1 MTQSIAVKLLR
12 YAPPCDSFQEAAV
25 ADQYLECDGAAIAYE
40 INGEGPLVG
49 YAHGL
54 FISRRM
60 ERWLRLVDWTPV
72 RRGRR
77 FLEYDARGHGLT
89 GGRLVSDDYVWSNLA
104 RDLLAFVDTLSP
116 GDPIDFIGASMGTGT
131 LLWSAVTAP
140 HHFKRLVLTLPS
152 TAWQTRPAQA
162 AQYRELAAVAET
174 DGKDAVIAQLTG
186 NSPPPVLAERFAE
199 LADSPEAPPSTL
211 PDISSELLPWVMR
224 GAADSDYPDPEAVS
238 ALAQPVLILAE
249 AGDPGHPESTARRL
263 HELLPQ
269 SELHIASH
277 LPEMRAWGERIDA
290 FLT

>member
-1 MTQSIAVKLLR
+1 
-12 YAPPCDSFQEAAV
+12 V
-25 ADQYLECDGAAIAYE
+25 ADQHLECDGAAIAYE

-77 FLEYDARGHGLT
+77 FLEYDARGHGLA
-89 GGRLVSDDYVWSNLA
+89 GGRLVSDDYVWSNLG
-104 RDLLAFVDTLSP
+104 RDLLALVDTLSP

-140 HHFKRLVLTLPS
+140 HRFKRLVLTLPS

-162 AQYRELAAVAET
+162 AQYRELAAVAEAE
-174 DGKDAVIAQLTG
+174 GKDTVIARLTG
-186 NSPPPVLAERFAE
+186 DSPPPVLAERFAE

-211 PDISSELLPWVMR
+211 PDISSELLPWVLR

-277 LPEMRAWGERIDA
+277 LSDMRAWGECIDA
-290 FLT
+290 FLN

>member
-1 MTQSIAVKLLR
+1 M
-12 YAPPCDSFQEAAV
+12 
-25 ADQYLECDGAAIAYE
+25 ADQHMECDGAALAYE
-40 INGEGPLVG
+40 INGEGPPVG

-54 FISRRM
+54 FVSRRM
-60 ERWLRLVDWTPV
+60 ERWLRLADWTAV

-89 GGRLVSDDYVWSNLA
+89 GGRLVSDDYVWPNLA
-104 RDLLAFVDTLSP
+104 RDLLAFADILSP
-116 GDPIDFIGASMGTGT
+116 GDPVDFIGASMGTGT

-140 HHFKRLVLTLPS
+140 HRFKRLVLTLPS

-162 AQYRELAAVAET
+162 VFYRELAAIAET
-174 DGKDAVIAQLTG
+174 DGKDAVIARLTG
-186 NSPPPVLAERFAE
+186 DSPPPVLAERFAE

-211 PDISSELLPWVMR
+211 PDISSELLPWVIR

-249 AGDPGHPESTARRL
+249 AGDPSHPESTARRL

-277 LPEMRAWGERIDA
+277 LPEMRAWGDRIDA
-290 FLT
+290 FLN